1 MEVKRQNWFDAKGD
15 ETLALDWP
23 LTPYSRV
30 WEIGGFEGRWAA
42 QMAEKFGCFI
52 DVFEP
57 QKWAVERLRERFE
70 GNDKI
75 TIHPYGLWVDNG
87 YLRMNNFFTDG
98 ATIMGTEEKGEVQMG
113 EFKLYLHVM
122 ESHPHPVDVC
132 LMNIE
137 GAEYF
142 LLPAFIHS
150 GWIKKF
156 DHFWCQFHVDK
167 ELVPNQSEQI
177 VEKMLETHDL
187 MWDCFPTAVA
197 WRRK

>member
-1 MEVKRQNWFDAKGD
+1 MEVNRQNWFEAKGD

-23 LTPYSRV
+23 LTPLGRV
-30 WEIGGFEGRWAA
+30 WEIGGFEGRWVK

-57 QKWAVERLRERFE
+57 QMWAVERMRTKFD

-75 TIHPYGLWVDNG
+75 TIHPFGLWVDNG
-87 YLRMNNFFTDG
+87 YQRIGNFGTDG
-98 ATIMGTEEKGEVQMG
+98 ATIMGNAEGQTEMG
-113 EFKLYLHVM
+113 EFRLYSDVM
-122 ESHPHPVDVC
+122 ETLPLPVDVC

-142 LLPAFIHS
+142 LLPAMIHS
-150 GWIKKF
+150 GWIENF
-156 DHFWCQFHVDK
+156 DHFWCQFHTSK
-167 ELVPNQSEQI
+167 ELAEGQSERI
-177 VEKMLETHDL
+177 MESMLTTHEL
-187 MWDCFPTAVA
+187 LWDCFPTAVA